1 MTDAFLPC
9 SRLPRACAGWSAIA
23 LTGLTPRRR
32 LDLADKRA
40 DWKEALAA
48 LGRFAASPGYA
59 RPMDMRADAALDNYH
74 QWQEAGQQACRLLI
88 YGLDLG
94 LDGAVL
100 RPIYLETVALW
111 KDAAAVAGHARASM
125 AQYGQDDG
133 VAPPIATIA
142 TRGSGYPCAV
152 ILLALASLLDAQD
165 EVPAIVEQ
173 VLAFDTDRL
182 LDYLSAGAIELHA
195 VNETLFHKRP
205 YGALLPFFEQLDAA
219 LPGPLVPYLKA
230 QYEEFHRLSPRQQ
243 KKGGPW
249 LGTYYWALE
258 VAALSVLYGWDDT
271 ALRAS
276 PCYPADLV
284 DFARVRATA

>member
-1 MTDAFLPC
+1 M
-9 SRLPRACAGWSAIA
+9 A
-23 LTGLTPRRR
+23 LTGLAPRRK
-32 LDLADKRA
+32 LDLADKKA

-48 LGRFAASPGYA
+48 LGRFAASPGY
-59 RPMDMRADAALDNYH
+59 RKPMGLRAHAALDNYW
-74 QWQEAGQQACRLLI
+74 QWQEAGRQACRLLI

-94 LDGAVL
+94 LAGAVL

-125 AQYGQDDG
+125 AQDGQDYG
-133 VAPPIATIA
+133 VAPPIAT
-142 TRGSGYPCAV
+142 RGSDYPYAV

-173 VLAFDTDRL
+173 VLDFDTDRL
-182 LDYLSAGAIELHA
+182 LDYLSAGAIELHT
-195 VNETLFHKRP
+195 VNEALFHKRP
-205 YGALLPFFEQLDAA
+205 YGALLPFFEQLDEA
-219 LPGPLVPYLKA
+219 LPDPLLPYLKT
-230 QYEEFHRLSPRQQ
+230 QYEEFHRLSPKQQ

-258 VAALSVLYGWDDT
+258 AAALSVLYGWDDA

-284 DFARVRATA
+284 DFARMQAAA